1 MLPVEEEPTSA
12 EAVQEWVR
20 RQTRSHDVFSDVYA
34 ASEAHRAEHGCD
46 LYPTGSGPLF
56 GLLAAA
62 SRPRRILE
70 VGCGL
75 GYSAL
80 WLAHGAGAGA
90 TVDTIE
96 RDSLHADL
104 ARRELARHGA
114 PHRITVH
121 TGDALNVLRTLEPAY
136 DLVFCDSDVDQYPAF
151 LDEFLRLVPAD
162 GGLIITSNLFLGVY
176 IPDNPWPEQSAEYR
190 RRILEDR
197 RLMTVF
203 LPSGHALSI
212 TRGSGQD

>member
-12 EAVQEWVR
+12 EAVRAWVR
-20 RQTRSHDVFSDVYA
+20 RQTHSHDVFADVYD
-34 ASEAHRAEHGCD
+34 ASEAHRSEHGCD
-46 LYPTGSGPLF
+46 LYPTGNGPLL

-62 SRPRRILE
+62 RRPGRILE

-80 WLAHGAGAGA
+80 WMAHGAGAGA
-90 TVDTIE
+90 TVETIE

-104 ARRELARHGA
+104 ARRQCARHDA
-114 PHRITVH
+114 EHRITVH
-121 TGDALNVLRTLEPAY
+121 TGDALRVLPTLEPPY

-151 LDEFLRLVPAD
+151 LDEFLRLVPAE

-203 LPSGHALSI
+203 LPSGHALSV
-212 TRGSGQD
+212 TRDRGQS